1 MRIGIA
7 IVTFVACA
15 APLMAEQRVLDG
27 ALHHLRAGP
36 KREWADF
43 PQTAEGPSL
52 TLRFQSV
59 RNEGEWSLRLR
70 QQDVRQTWKVRL
82 NGKELA
88 RLLPDENDMVLYF
101 PVPTGALQAGEN
113 VLAIEQD
120 GKVPDD
126 VRIGEITLDD
136 RPVAQAIGEAT
147 VDVSVTEGPYALQ
160 RLPCRITIVNA
171 DGALMTVGAASGK
184 GVAVR
189 PGVIYTADGH
199 ARFGLPAGE
208 YTIYAGRGFA
218 YGLDSTRIRV
228 RPGDVVR
235 KRLAIR
241 REVAAPGYVSCDTHV
256 HTLTY
261 SGHGDATVNEQVV
274 AIAGEG
280 LELPIAT
287 EHNRQIDYHSAAVA
301 QGVRKYFTPVVG
313 NEVTT
318 QVGHFNVFPLRP
330 DGPVP
335 DFKLKDWPSLFASI
349 DRAGGQ
355 VVILNHPRDRH
366 LGFRPLG
373 PERHVALSGE
383 RLDGWVLRA
392 HGVEVI
398 NSGALQSD
406 SLQPFHDWFGLLN
419 RGVLIAPVGASD
431 SHDVSRYF
439 VGQARTYVR
448 ASAPRPDAIDIGEA
462 VDSFRKGRVMVGC
475 GLLVEL
481 TVNDRYGPGDLVPPS
496 DNARVAV
503 RVLGPSWVKADTVML
518 YANGYKLREA
528 RIAGEAKAGV
538 QWAGTWT
545 LPRFR
550 HDVYLAAIATGPG
563 VTGLYWPIARPY
575 QATSPV
581 VERRVIGAS
590 GAVWID
596 ADGDGKRTSAYEL
609 ARRLLDAAGA
619 DPTNAIRA
627 LADHDEAVSVQMASL
642 LRARGT
648 TILDPAIRAEAAG
661 AGAQVDRGFLA
672 YAAAWRTS
680 EVAKTEK
687 N

>member
-15 APLMAEQRVLDG
+15 GPLSAEQRVLDG

-43 PQTAEGPSL
+43 PQTAEGPNL
-52 TLRFQSV
+52 TMRFQSV
-59 RNEGEWSLRLR
+59 RNDGEWSLRLR
-70 QQDVRQTWKVRL
+70 QQDVRQTWKLRL

-88 RLLPDENDMVLYF
+88 RLPPDENDMVLYF
-101 PVPTGALQAGEN
+101 PVPAGAVRAGEN
-113 VLAIEQD
+113 MLAIEQD

-126 VRIGEITLDD
+126 VRIGEVTLDD
-136 RPVAQAIGEAT
+136 RPVAQALGEAT
-147 VDVSVTEGPYALQ
+147 VEVSVIEASHALHP
-160 RLPCRITIVNA
+160 LPCRITIVNA

-184 GVAVR
+184 GLAVR
-189 PGVIYTADGH
+189 PGVIYTAGGH

-218 YGLDSTRIRV
+218 YGLASTRIQV

-241 REVAAPGYVSCDTHV
+241 REVATPGYVSCDTHI

-261 SGHGDATVNEQVV
+261 SGHGDAQVDEQVV

-280 LELPIAT
+280 LEVPIAT

-301 QGVRKYFTPVVG
+301 QQVRKYFTPIVG
-313 NEVTT
+313 TEVTT
-318 QVGHFNVFPLRP
+318 AVGHFNVFPLRP

-366 LGFRPLG
+366 FGFRPLG
-373 PERHVALSGE
+373 PERHVAPSGE
-383 RLDGWVLRA
+383 RLDGWMLRA
-392 HGVEVI
+392 HGMEVI
-398 NSGALQSD
+398 NSGAQQSD
-406 SLQPFHDWFGLLN
+406 PLQLFHDWFGLLN

-475 GLLVEL
+475 GLLAEI

-496 DNARVAV
+496 DNVKVSV
-503 RVLGPSWVKADTVML
+503 RVLGPTWVKAETVAL
-518 YANGYKLREA
+518 YANGYKLRDA

-545 LPRFR
+545 LPSFK
-550 HDVYLAAIATGPG
+550 HDVHLAAIATGPG
-563 VTGLYWPIARPY
+563 VTALYWPIARPY

-596 ADGDGKRTSAYEL
+596 TDGDGKRASAYEL
-609 ARRLLDAAGA
+609 ARRILDAAGA
-619 DPTNAIRA
+619 DTTKAIRG
-627 LADHDEAVSVQMASL
+627 LADHDEAVAVQMASL

-648 TILDPAIRAEAAG
+648 AILDPAVRAEAARVG
-661 AGAQVDRGFLA
+661 AHVDRGFQA
-672 YAAAWRTS
+672 YAEAWRTS
-680 EVAKTEK
+680 EVAKTDK
-687 N
+687 D